1 MASGDGGDSW
11 QWNDRE
17 TGSGGDGDDGD
28 DGNEASGGGP
38 LSRVRW
44 FFDTDEEW
52 VVFVREVLSSLGIV
66 VVIGLVLFGVSGL
79 WPPLVAIESESMT
92 PHMQKGDLVFVM
104 EEHRF
109 AGGAAQDGTG
119 VVTYRSGAAAD
130 YTQFDEPGDVI
141 VYQPDGDPQATPIIH
156 RARFWVNESENWYE
170 KANESY
176 LGTAENCEELANCPA
191 PHAGF
196 VTKGDA
202 NDAYDQIS
210 TGLDPISGPVEPS
223 WVVGTAEL
231 RIPWLGKI
239 RLFFGQVSATPSGS
253 VGNETV
259 GTAGTTTPTV
269 STVASA
275 PSTAITAP
283 TAPTATTPITGN
295 GPAPAA
301 PAP

>member
-1 MASGDGGDSW
+1 MASGDGEDSW
-11 QWNDRE
+11 EWNDRE
-17 TGSGGDGDDGD
+17 TGSGGDGDEDG
-28 DGNEASGGGP
+28 DGNEASDGGP

-66 VVIGLVLFGVSGL
+66 VVIGLVLFAVSGL

-119 VVTYRSGAAAD
+119 VVTYRSGAAAG

-141 VYQPDGDPQATPIIH
+141 VYQPDGDSQATPIIH

-239 RLFFGQVSATPSGS
+239 RLFFGQVSAAPGS
-253 VGNETV
+253 AAPTGPAGNETV
-259 GTAGTTTPTV
+259 GAAGPAVNGTNTPT
-269 STVASA
+269 A
-275 PSTAITAP
+275 
-283 TAPTATTPITGN
+283 N
-295 GPAPAA
+295 GAA
-301 PAP
+301 PIAAAP